1 MKITL
6 LVSGALALLGI
17 GEVLAAPS
25 PALVK
30 RTARTSTPSGCL
42 TVRGS
47 GTKSGEY
54 STMTAALAA
63 LGSGSA
69 SACIFVYSGTYNEAF
84 KISYAGPLIL
94 YGYTAE

>member
-1 MKITL
+1 
-6 LVSGALALLGI
+6 
-17 GEVLAAPS
+17 
-25 PALVK
+25 
-30 RTARTSTPSGCL
+30 L

>member
-1 MKITL
+1 MKFAL

-17 GEVLAAPS
+17 GEVIAAPN
-25 PALVK
+25 PELIK
-30 RTARTSTPSGCL
+30 RAARTSTPSGCL

-47 GTKSGEY
+47 GTKTGEY
-54 STMTAALAA
+54 STLTAALAA

-84 KISYAGPLIL
+84 RIAYAGPLTL

>member
-1 MKITL
+1 MKFTI

-17 GEVLAAPS
+17 GEVIAAPN
-25 PALVK
+25 PELVK

-47 GTKSGEY
+47 GTLSGEY
-54 STMTAALAA
+54 ATMTEALAA
-63 LGSGSA
+63 LGSA
-69 SACIFVYSGTYNEAF
+69 TTAACIFVYTGTYEESF
-84 KISYAGPLIL
+84 RISYGGALTL